1 MAFSLLKR
9 KKFNILKIKYSLN
22 PGVLCDI
29 FDIITYEK
37 KLIENGKNLTQS
49 AEKLPHSQSKDFGK
63 AR

>member
-37 KLIENGKNLTQS
+37 LIENGKNLTQS
-49 AEKLPHSQSKDFGK
+49 AERLPHSQSKDFGK
-63 AR
+63 AK